1 MGFLNQ
7 LLKYKNICIQCHNSP
22 DADALAAA
30 YGVYTYLK
38 LHDINVSIIYS
49 GDYEIQKKDL
59 LYMIDICEI
68 PVEYI
73 KELPKTDLLL
83 LVDGQYGR
91 GNVYRFEADNIAMID
106 HHMPSMKKTENAFID
121 YSYQSCSTIVWEL
134 LKEEGYDVKA
144 NEKLSIAFLYGLYTD
159 TSSYVDLYKKHD
171 IAMRD
176 ELSKD
181 YPELERLK
189 KSSMS
194 LEDLMI
200 AGEALYHAYFD
211 KEKQYLL
218 ISAMHCEQSVLGI
231 IGDMAIKVD
240 VAKVSIA
247 YTDIDSGYQVSI
259 RSAVALGVAG
269 FLIPGVLGLHMAAV
283 MLVIVHPLDFLKA
296 EIRLLRVLPKLMGG
310 KAPVAVPVDILPCPF
325 CVNVF
330 AVLHIEP
337 AVIVAGIV
345 GAMLAG
351 APVVSCQF
359 QTIFLLPAKMFRGRG
374 RAAMPQILRKSASG
388 NTQYKL
394 TQASTFP
401 GQGVS
406 PLTRWD
412 CRPQPAKALRP

>member
-73 KELPKTDLLL
+73 
-83 LVDGQYGR
+83 
-91 GNVYRFEADNIAMID
+91 ID

-200 AGEALYHAYFD
+200 AGEALYHANFD

-259 RSAVALGVAG
+259 RSADREYLANEVAEKLCDGIGSGGGHIDKAGGVISRDCICESYAG
-269 FLIPGVLGLHMAAV
+269 WEIADIIKERMEKV
-283 MLVIVHPLDFLKA
+283 MK
-296 EIRLLRVLPKLMGG
+296 
-310 KAPVAVPVDILPCPF
+310 
-325 CVNVF
+325 
-330 AVLHIEP
+330 
-337 AVIVAGIV
+337 
-345 GAMLAG
+345 
-351 APVVSCQF
+351 
-359 QTIFLLPAKMFRGRG
+359 
-374 RAAMPQILRKSASG
+374 
-388 NTQYKL
+388 
-394 TQASTFP
+394 
-401 GQGVS
+401 
-406 PLTRWD
+406 
-412 CRPQPAKALRP
+412 

>member
-68 PVEYI
+68 PVEYV

-231 IGDMAIKVD
+231 IGDMAIKVNLD
-240 VAKVSIA
+240 VLMAQKKKGLTELAK
-247 YTDIDSGYQVSI
+247 
-259 RSAVALGVAG
+259 
-269 FLIPGVLGLHMAAV
+269 
-283 MLVIVHPLDFLKA
+283 
-296 EIRLLRVLPKLMGG
+296 E
-310 KAPVAVPVDILPCPF
+310 VDIT
-325 CVNVF
+325 
-330 AVLHIEP
+330 
-337 AVIVAGIV
+337 
-345 GAMLAG
+345 LANL
-351 APVVSCQF
+351 S
-359 QTIFLLPAKMFRGRG
+359 
-374 RAAMPQILRKSASG
+374 ILK
-388 NTQYKL
+388 NNK
-394 TQASTFP
+394 
-401 GQGVS
+401 
-406 PLTRWD
+406 
-412 CRPQPAKALRP
+412 AKAVRFSTLESICKALDCQPGDILIYEDEEDNDE

>member
-49 GDYEIQKKDL
+49 GDYEIQKKNL

-68 PVEYI
+68 PVEYV

-231 IGDMAIKVD
+231 IGDMAIKVNLD
-240 VAKVSIA
+240 VLMAQKKKGLTELAK
-247 YTDIDSGYQVSI
+247 
-259 RSAVALGVAG
+259 
-269 FLIPGVLGLHMAAV
+269 
-283 MLVIVHPLDFLKA
+283 
-296 EIRLLRVLPKLMGG
+296 E
-310 KAPVAVPVDILPCPF
+310 VDIT
-325 CVNVF
+325 
-330 AVLHIEP
+330 
-337 AVIVAGIV
+337 
-345 GAMLAG
+345 LANL
-351 APVVSCQF
+351 S
-359 QTIFLLPAKMFRGRG
+359 
-374 RAAMPQILRKSASG
+374 ILK
-388 NTQYKL
+388 NNK
-394 TQASTFP
+394 
-401 GQGVS
+401 
-406 PLTRWD
+406 
-412 CRPQPAKALRP
+412 AKAVRFSTLESICKALDCQPGDILIYEDEEDNDE

>member
-259 RSAVALGVAG
+259 RSADLEYLANEVAEKLCDGIGSGGGHIDKAGGVISRDCICESYAG
-269 FLIPGVLGLHMAAV
+269 W
-283 MLVIVHPLDFLKA
+283 
-296 EIRLLRVLPKLMGG
+296 EI
-310 KAPVAVPVDILPCPF
+310 ADI
-325 CVNVF
+325 
-330 AVLHIEP
+330 IKERMEK
-337 AVIVAGIV
+337 I
-345 GAMLAG
+345 M
-351 APVVSCQF
+351 
-359 QTIFLLPAKMFRGRG
+359 K
-374 RAAMPQILRKSASG
+374 
-388 NTQYKL
+388 
-394 TQASTFP
+394 
-401 GQGVS
+401 
-406 PLTRWD
+406 
-412 CRPQPAKALRP
+412 